1 MRPST
6 PRARPSSTRPLAV
19 LALALLG
26 AGCMT
31 GDGMQTKLRDASTD
45 YNKALRWRDIDRAAE
60 FLPAESQQ
68 AFLATHEDY
77 AEEIV
82 VVDYELTRLD
92 LDKTTGV
99 AASRAHI
106 WWHADDSTVIEST
119 MVDQLWQF
127 HEGKFVLVDERRASG
142 ERLGL
147 FAEFIEDDHPWLP
160 GLLPYR
166 KAHHI
171 GEDNKKGRRAKAT
184 PSDHKPVAP
193 PPGWGPHRGTTMSGD
208 EADEADELPGDGDI
222 SMR

>member
-1 MRPST
+1 
-6 PRARPSSTRPLAV
+6 
-19 LALALLG
+19 
-26 AGCMT
+26 MT

-68 AFLATHEDY
+68 AFLAAHEEY
-77 AEEIV
+77 AEDLV

-92 LDKTTGV
+92 LDKATGV
-99 AASRAHI
+99 AASRAQI
-106 WWHADDSTVIEST
+106 WWHADDSTVVEHT

-147 FAEFIEDDHPWLP
+147 FAEFVEDDHPWLP

-171 GEDNKKGRRAKAT
+171 GEDNKKGRRPNSKAT
-184 PSDHKPVAP
+184 ASKRKPAAP
-193 PPGWGPHRGTTMSGD
+193 PPGWGPHRGVSMPED
-208 EADEADELPGDGDI
+208 DQPLPGDDGI